1 MSSPAILPSQ
11 IHAVTVHAD
20 GAQVRRRVTLTG
32 VTDAPT
38 LVQVVGLPLAAAGRP
53 VRARV
58 HDGGCEVLSCRLVAV
73 AAPPE
78 AGDDRALEL
87 AVESA
92 ADAVGAAWN

>member
-58 HDGGCEVLSCRLVAV
+58 HDGGCEVLSC
-73 AAPPE
+73 
-78 AGDDRALEL
+78 
-87 AVESA
+87 
-92 ADAVGAAWN
+92 